1 MDVKKELVELKTE
14 AWVDSR
20 QRAALDVVIKA
31 LEQEPQT
38 FKWCI
43 DCKEYDQEKHC
54 CHRWSKVIR
63 DSVEEL
69 KQEPK
74 TGHWI
79 VDGSVD
85 CYLDK
90 VRCHCSECGKKKEFP
105 ADYDHIK
112 QELSISYKHLEFID
126 NFCPNC
132 GAKMEVSE

>member
-1 MDVKKELVELKTE
+1 MTRDEELDWLHRLKSE
-14 AWVDSR
+14 IYVYMPVDWITPMNN
-20 QRAALDVVIKA
+20 ALDSAIK
-31 LEQEPQT
+31 
-38 FKWCI
+38 
-43 DCKEYDQEKHC
+43 
-54 CHRWSKVIR
+54 S
-63 DSVEEL
+63 L

-79 VDGSVD
+79 VDRSVD

-112 QELSISYKHLEFID
+112 QELSISYKYPEFID

-132 GAKMEVSE
+132 GADMRGE